1 MKNIGSV
8 KEDLNIEKR
17 ISITPETVK
26 KFVDLNFSV
35 FIEKNYGSHLGISD
49 EEYVD
54 QGANFKNS
62 AKEVLEKTEII
73 LKVNYPPTGQE
84 VNLIKEKSILIG
96 QFDPIVN
103 NRRNCN
109 NLQKKILKLF
119 HLIYFQEL
127 QELNRWMFYLHKQI

>member
-1 MKNIGSV
+1 MKIIGSV
-8 KEDLNIEKR
+8 KEDLNIERR

-62 AKEVLEKTEII
+62 AKEVLEKTEKFNCTNFFTVSGVIAILFSLVRSSLTDPMIFII
-73 LKVNYPPTGQE
+73 SV
-84 VNLIKEKSILIG
+84 
-96 QFDPIVN
+96 
-103 NRRNCN
+103 
-109 NLQKKILKLF
+109 
-119 HLIYFQEL
+119 
-127 QELNRWMFYLHKQI
+127 